1 MNNEFNKVK
10 EFHKAFNHPY
20 SDKPVIMKLERAKKR
35 YAWLLEEIN
44 EFITKKAIEFLLP
57 F

>member
-20 SDKPVIMKLERAKKR
+20 SDTPVSMKLERAKVR
-35 YAWLLEEIN
+35 S
-44 EFITKKAIEFLLP
+44 FFFLY
-57 F
+57 